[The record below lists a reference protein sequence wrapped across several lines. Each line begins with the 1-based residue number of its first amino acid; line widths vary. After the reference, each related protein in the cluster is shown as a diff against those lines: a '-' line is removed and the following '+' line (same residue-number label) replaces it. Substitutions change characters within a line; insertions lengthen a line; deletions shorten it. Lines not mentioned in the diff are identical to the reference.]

1 MRAFCIIAS
10 YLAAIF
16 PVGWIINKCL
26 SRYELGADAGKGLK
40 NAGKYIGWLER
51 FLIVT
56 FVWAGEISAI
66 GFIIAAKSVFRFGEI
81 KDKENRELAEY
92 ILIGTLFSFSLAV
105 AITYIFKWLSMP
117 GCTGS

>member
-1 MRAFCIIAS
+1 MKIVCIILS
-10 YLAAIF
+10 YYVALF
-16 PVGWIINKCL
+16 PAGWGISSFL
-26 SRYELGADAGKGLK
+26 SRYEKEIESGKGLK

-81 KDKENRELAEY
+81 KDKENRKLAEY
-92 ILIGTLFSFSLAV
+92 ILIGTLSSFSTALAIAYFAKWIAGAGIV
-105 AITYIFKWLSMP
+105 AP
-117 GCTGS
+117 